1 MNTTGN
7 KEMSNTDTEQIQASI
22 DGIKSQLYRIHH
34 QINNPLSVI
43 SGNVQLLQELARVL
57 GVQDDF
63 SGPLADIV
71 SAVDQLAESTDQLMV
86 TRNLLAQL
94 YK

>member
-1 MNTTGN
+1 MTKT
-7 KEMSNTDTEQIQASI
+7 ETEQIQATI
-22 DGIKSQLYRIHH
+22 DGIKSQLSRIHH

-57 GVQDDF
+57 GVEDDF
-63 SGPLADIV
+63 SGPLTDIV
-71 SAVDQLAESTDQLMV
+71 SAADQLAESADQLMV

-94 YK
+94 SNQSHE